1 MVERARS
8 VSTSAADLRHR
19 LVDELIGRGVITDD
33 ALAAA
38 FRAVERHRF
47 VPSATLADAYADR
60 AIGISHDR
68 SGHLVSSIS
77 QPTIVATMLAEAKL
91 APGCRVL
98 EIGTGAGYNA
108 ALVGALVGPTGS
120 VVTVEIDAALAAAA
134 QARLPAGIVVV
145 VGDGHDGWAAGSPYD
160 AIIVTA
166 AAMGVTDAWRAQLAD
181 GGRLVVPMI
190 EADGR
195 HQAVVTSVRHGEQL
209 RELRRVPAMFVALRA
224 SGASPRQRSDP

>member
-1 MVERARS
+1 MVERARA
-8 VSTSAADLRHR
+8 VSARATDLRHR
-19 LVDELIGRGVITDD
+19 LVDELVGRGVITDD
-33 ALAAA
+33 ALATA

-47 VPSATLADAYADR
+47 VPSATLAEAYADR
-60 AIGISHDR
+60 AIGISHDQ

-108 ALVGALVGPTGS
+108 ALVDALVGPAGA
-120 VVTVEIDAALAAAA
+120 VVTVEIDAALADAARS
-134 QARLPAGIVVV
+134 RLPPPVTVV
-145 VGDGHDGWAAGSPYD
+145 VGDGYDGWAPGAPYD

-166 AAMGVTDAWRAQLAD
+166 AASGIADAWRTQLVD
-181 GGRLVVPMI
+181 GGRLVVPMV

-195 HQAVVTSVRHGEQL
+195 HQAVVTFVRHGTHL
-209 RELRRVPAMFVALRA
+209 RELRRVPAMFVALR
-224 SGASPRQRSDP
+224 GCGG

>member
-1 MVERARS
+1 M
-8 VSTSAADLRHR
+8 SASALDLRRR
-19 LVDELIGRGVITDD
+19 LVDQLIERGVITDD

-47 VPSATLADAYADR
+47 VPGATLADAYADR
-60 AIGISHDR
+60 AIGISHDQ

-108 ALVGALVGPTGS
+108 ALVDALVGSAGA
-120 VVTVEIDAALAAAA
+120 VVTVEIDRVLADAAR
-134 QARLPAGIVVV
+134 ARLPASVTIV
-145 VGDGHDGWAAGSPYD
+145 VGDGYDGWAPGAPYD

-166 AAMGVTDAWRAQLAD
+166 AAPGIAEAWRTQLVD

-195 HQAVVTSVRHGEQL
+195 HQAVVTLVRRGTDL
-209 RELRRVPAMFVALRA
+209 RELRRVPAMFVSLRF
-224 SGASPRQRSDP
+224 GGR